1 MPKLFG
7 TDGIRGVANS
17 ELTAELAM
25 RVGRSAAAALAST
38 SPRPRVV
45 VGRDT
50 RISGDLLESAL
61 IAGLLSAGVDVL
73 KAGILPTPAIA
84 FLVTDLRADAGAVIS
99 ASHNPAE
106 DNGIKFF
113 GGDGFKIS
121 EAQEEEI
128 EALLDGPSELPS
140 GGDIGRIHKIA
151 NAEDRYL
158 AHALR
163 ALEGRRLEA
172 MKVVID
178 CAHGAAYRTSPRALA
193 EAGAEVMVLNAKPD
207 GLNINV
213 GCGSTA
219 PEMLSKAVVEHDA
232 HAGLAHDGDADRVI
246 AVDERGEVVDGDGM
260 IAALALELKEQ
271 DRLAGD
277 IVVVTVMANLGLRHA
292 LAEAGVKMAEVP
304 VGDRFVFEAMLNHGA
319 VIGGEQSGHIVFS
332 EYANTGDGLITGLR
346 LLGLMAS
353 SGKPLSELVKVARY
367 PQVLLS
373 VRVPDA
379 TRLSEAEAL
388 WELVSD
394 VEDRLGKGGRVLVRA
409 SGTEP
414 MVRVMVEAS
423 DDAIALEAATEI
435 ADAVRQELGGGAR
448 S

>member
-73 KAGILPTPAIA
+73 KVGILPTPAIA

-140 GGDIGRIHKIA
+140 GGDIGRIQKIA

-219 PEMLSKAVVEHDA
+219 PEMLSNAVVEHDA

-277 IVVVTVMANLGLRHA
+277 IVVVTVMANLGLRQA

-304 VGDRFVFEAMLNHGA
+304 VGDRYVFEAMLNHGA

-373 VRVPDA
+373 VRVPDV
-379 TRLSEAEAL
+379 TRLSEAQAL

>member
-73 KAGILPTPAIA
+73 KVGILPTPAIA

-140 GGDIGRIHKIA
+140 GGDIGRIQKIA

-277 IVVVTVMANLGLRHA
+277 IVVVTVMANLGLRQA

-304 VGDRFVFEAMLNHGA
+304 VGDRYVFEAMLNHGA

-373 VRVPDA
+373 VRVPDV
-379 TRLSEAEAL
+379 TRLSEAQAL